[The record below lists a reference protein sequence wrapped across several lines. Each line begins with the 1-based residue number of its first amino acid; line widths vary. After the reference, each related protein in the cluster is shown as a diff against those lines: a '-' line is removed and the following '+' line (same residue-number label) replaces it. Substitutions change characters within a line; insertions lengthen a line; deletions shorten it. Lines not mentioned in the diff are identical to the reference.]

1 MLRPDEEDQLSGTPL
16 PWWLRVPGGSF
27 NISFPTLVV
36 SVDNIRYLNELHRNR
51 KSPAAQILDLLT
63 ELIFWIVLIKSFS
76 ASGILRFYDLQK
88 SWTSCPWQASR
99 CWCWGCRR
107 QRTGFNLT
115 SWLCAITKLK
125 RQTLACWQG
134 PAQLQ
139 DFAHKREKQ
148 QMSHSNSIYSDKQH
162 VCNVVMVTLC
172 SYKT

>member
-1 MLRPDEEDQLSGTPL
+1 MKR
-16 PWWLRVPGGSF
+16 
-27 NISFPTLVV
+27 ISFLGLPYLDDCACQEAALTFLFPHVL
-36 SVDNIRYLNELHRNR
+36 SVWTTYDILNELHRNR

-88 SWTSCPWQASR
+88 TWTSCPWQASR

-107 QRTGFNLT
+107 RRTGFNLT

-139 DFAHKREKQ
+139 DFAHKQEKQ

-162 VCNVVMVTLC
+162 VCNVLMVNLC

>member
-27 NISFPTLVV
+27 NISFPTFVV

-63 ELIFWIVLIKSFS
+63 ELMFWLK
-76 ASGILRFYDLQK
+76 ASQHLEFYDLQK

-107 QRTGFNLT
+107 RRTGFNLT

-125 RQTLACWQG
+125 RQTLARWQG

-139 DFAHKREKQ
+139 DFAHKQEKQ
-148 QMSHSNSIYSDKQH
+148 QMSHSNSIYSDKHH
-162 VCNVVMVTLC
+162 VCNVLMVNLC